1 MGGAS
6 SLGASETFR
15 ENLALPAL
23 LGGACPQGMLAI
35 VSLGED
41 GYVACDRSARD

>member
-1 MGGAS
+1 MELLPWVPVRPSGRT
-6 SLGASETFR
+6 LP
-15 ENLALPAL
+15 LPAL

-41 GYVACDRSARD
+41 GYVAYDRSARD